1 MPITTKRGD
10 DGHTDLMYSK
20 RVPKSHPRIAAYGA
34 IDELTA
40 ALGLAR
46 VNGLDGKPEK
56 LVADIQRQLI
66 VVMGELATLEED
78 HERYKEGGHRLVDEA
93 MVETLT
99 EISKRLEEDN
109 DLRFSGWAIP
119 GDDGPLAAH
128 LDFARVTCRRA
139 EREVWALIESGD
151 VTNRKIANYLN
162 RISDILWL
170 LARTPDTQP

>member
-10 DGHTDLMYSK
+10 DGHTDLMYAK
-20 RVPKSHPRIAAYGA
+20 RLPKTHPRISAYGS

-46 VNGLDGKPEK
+46 VNGLGGKPEK

-78 HERYKEGGHRLVDEA
+78 HERYQKDGHRLVDEA

-109 DLRFSGWAIP
+109 DLRFSGWSIP

-151 VTNRKIANYLN
+151 VTNPRLANYLN

-170 LARTPDTQP
+170 LARVPA